1 MIEQRFPQGCS
12 MAVSPLDKKLQVIRE
27 LSNAMAHSRDV
38 RVVLEHLLGSLG
50 RQMDMQRAMM
60 TLRYGDEL
68 VIEVSDGLDEREQ
81 KLGHYRLGEGIVG
94 HVAETGRPHIIPDV
108 RKDKR
113 FLNRTRSRGAS
124 EAVAFIC
131 VPLFHQ
137 NEVIGTLSVDRK
149 LEEEPGG
156 ATDLEQDAAF
166 LETVGNMA
174 ADAAF
179 LLLREQEEQTALREE
194 NRQLRDLLD
203 GPEGMIGHCREML
216 LVAEQIRQVAPSD
229 ATVLIR
235 GASGTGKE
243 LVARAIVRQS
253 ARRNKPF
260 ISLNCAVLPE
270 DLVESELFGHEKG
283 AFTGA
288 VSRRLGRAEEA
299 DGGTLFLDEIGDL
312 SPRVQVK
319 LLRFLQERTF
329 SRLGSNTEL
338 HADVRFLAATSR
350 DLELLM
356 REGKFREDLYYRLN
370 IFPIFVP
377 ELSKRKG
384 DILLLAEHFIRK
396 MNLKY
401 QKSIKGLSPPAMNM
415 LMEWHWPGNVR
426 ELENCMER
434 AVLTA
439 NDGDFIQSWHLP
451 PVLGGGKAG
460 DKEENEEKLVKKTE
474 GIPTASAQPLS
485 LAERLQR
492 CEREILVET
501 LRKHG
506 GNLSAAGRELGV
518 SPRMM
523 SYRVS
528 RLGITREDFA

>member
-1 MIEQRFPQGCS
+1 MVVNRLGRE
-12 MAVSPLDKKLQVIRE
+12 LQVIRE
-27 LSNAMAHSRDV
+27 LSDAMAHSRDV
-38 RVVLEHLLGSLG
+38 RVVLEHLLGALG
-50 RQMDMQRAMM
+50 RQMGMERAMV

-68 VIEVSDGLDEREQ
+68 VVEASDGLDEEEQ

-94 HVAETGRPHIIPDV
+94 YVAETGRLHIVPDV

-113 FLNRTRSRGAS
+113 FLNRTRSRESS

-137 NEVIGTLSVDRK
+137 NEVIGTLSIDRK
-149 LEEEPGG
+149 LDYSSGEDP
-156 ATDLEQDAAF
+156 DLEQDAAF

-203 GPEGMIGHCREML
+203 GPEGMIGQCREML

-243 LVARAIVRQS
+243 LVAKAIVKQS
-253 ARRNKPF
+253 LRRDKPF
-260 ISLNCAVLPE
+260 ISLNCAVLPD

-299 DGGTLFLDEIGDL
+299 DGGTLFLDEIGDI

-329 SRLGSNTEL
+329 SRMGDCAAYAGVWSEENWPKEIDRYIVPEDEDASAGKLGAAARAARVAALEEYGAEIGTNWREAQDWL
-338 HADVRFLAATSR
+338 HGRRKGFAITYSLSEIATVRPIGGQEAFSRLDVRGNESYESFGRFLA
-350 DLELLM
+350 
-356 REGKFREDLYYRLN
+356 
-370 IFPIFVP
+370 
-377 ELSKRKG
+377 
-384 DILLLAEHFIRK
+384 
-396 MNLKY
+396 
-401 QKSIKGLSPPAMNM
+401 
-415 LMEWHWPGNVR
+415 
-426 ELENCMER
+426 
-434 AVLTA
+434 
-439 NDGDFIQSWHLP
+439 
-451 PVLGGGKAG
+451 
-460 DKEENEEKLVKKTE
+460 
-474 GIPTASAQPLS
+474 
-485 LAERLQR
+485 
-492 CEREILVET
+492 
-501 LRKHG
+501 
-506 GNLSAAGRELGV
+506 
-518 SPRMM
+518 
-523 SYRVS
+523 
-528 RLGITREDFA
+528 

>member
-1 MIEQRFPQGCS
+1 MVVNRLGRE
-12 MAVSPLDKKLQVIRE
+12 LQVIRE
-27 LSNAMAHSRDV
+27 LSDAMAHSRDV
-38 RVVLEHLLGSLG
+38 RVVLEHLLGALG
-50 RQMDMQRAMM
+50 RQMGMERAMV

-68 VIEVSDGLDEREQ
+68 VVEASDGLDEEEQ

-94 HVAETGRPHIIPDV
+94 HVAETGRLHIVPDV

-113 FLNRTRSRGAS
+113 FLNRTRSRESS

-137 NEVIGTLSVDRK
+137 NEVIGTLSIDRK
-149 LEEEPGG
+149 LDYSSGEDP
-156 ATDLEQDAAF
+156 DLEQDAAF

-203 GPEGMIGHCREML
+203 GPEGMIGQCREML

-243 LVARAIVRQS
+243 LVAKAIVKQS
-253 ARRNKPF
+253 LRRDKPF
-260 ISLNCAVLPE
+260 ISLNCAVLPD

-299 DGGTLFLDEIGDL
+299 DGGTLFLDEIGDI

-329 SRLGSNTEL
+329 SRLGSNTERRS
-338 HADVRFLAATSR
+338 DVRFLAATSR
-350 DLELLM
+350 DLERLM

-377 ELSKRKG
+377 ELTKRKG
-384 DILLLAEHFIRK
+384 DIVLLAGYFIRK

-401 QKSIKGLSPPAMNM
+401 QKNIKGLSAPAMDM
-415 LMEWHWPGNVR
+415 LMGWHWPGNVR

-439 NDGDFIQSWHLP
+439 KDGESIQTWHLP
-451 PVLGGGKAG
+451 PVIGSGKSGEEEREDLAERTGEGGEVQK
-460 DKEENEEKLVKKTE
+460 
-474 GIPTASAQPLS
+474 LS

-492 CEREILVET
+492 YEREILVET
-501 LRKHG
+501 LRKTG

-523 SYRVS
+523 NYRVS
-528 RLGITREDFA
+528 RLGITRADFA